1 MTVKNS
7 PDPAFDEVA
16 GVEYVPVPAWNQ
28 PQPQTANMIVAAL
41 GGGGNEAIAQP
52 KEPRPN
58 RRIPTR

>member
-28 PQPQTANMIVAAL
+28 PQPQTA
-41 GGGGNEAIAQP
+41 P
-52 KEPRPN
+52 
-58 RRIPTR
+58 